1 MKIILAAGA
10 RPNFMKIAP
19 LIWELEK
26 RGKEGKL
33 RHIQYKVVH
42 TGQHYDVEMSEVFF
56 KDLNMPA
63 PDINLGVGSAS
74 HAVQTANIM
83 IEFEKVCFQEKP
95 DTVVVVGDVN
105 STIACTLVASKL
117 GIQTVHVEAGL
128 RSFDRTMPEETN
140 RLLTDAICDYLF
152 TTCTD
157 ANTNLKNEGIPK
169 SKVYFVGNIM
179 IDCLK
184 NFRLE
189 AKAEKTYKKYGFK
202 EKNYALLT
210 LHRPSN
216 VDEEASLKKIY
227 GIIEKISQKIPVIF
241 PVHPRTRE
249 CLKTH
254 GITNDSESI
263 ILEKPLGYVEHL
275 SLMMNAK
282 LVLTDSGGVQE
293 ETTVLKVPCLTLRE
307 NTERPITVKLGT
319 NTLVGIDER
328 KIIENFNKIM
338 VGTYKKS
345 TRIPPLW
352 DGKTARRIINILIG
366 VPHRG
371 QALKT

>member
-26 RGKEGKL
+26 RKKEGKP

-42 TGQHYDVEMSEVFF
+42 TGQHYDIEMSEVFF

-95 DTVVVVGDVN
+95 DMVVVVGDVN

-117 GIQTVHVEAGL
+117 GIQTAHVEAGL

-140 RLLTDAICDYLF
+140 RLLTDALCDYLF

-157 ANTNLKNEGIPK
+157 ANTNLKKEGIPK
-169 SKVYFVGNIM
+169 SKVYFAGNIM
-179 IDCLK
+179 IDCLR
-184 NFRLE
+184 NFRPQ
-189 AKAEKTYKKYGFK
+189 AKAKKTYKKYGLK
-202 EKNYALLT
+202 EKNYVLLT

-216 VDEEASLKKIY
+216 VDEEESLKKIY
-227 GIIEKISQKIPVIF
+227 GIIEKISRKIPVIF

-249 CLKTH
+249 CLKSH
-254 GITNDSESI
+254 GITNDAESI

-275 SLMMNAK
+275 NLMMNAK
-282 LVLTDSGGVQE
+282 LILTDSGGVQE

-319 NTLVGIDER
+319 NTLVGIDEQ
-328 KIIENFNKIM
+328 KIIENFNKILD
-338 VGTYKKS
+338 VTYKKP
-345 TRIPPLW
+345 TKIPPLW

-366 VPHRG
+366 VR
-371 QALKT
+371 LS

>member
-26 RGKEGKL
+26 RKKEGNL
-33 RHIQYKVVH
+33 NHVQYKIVH

-56 KDLNMPA
+56 KDLIIPV
-63 PDINLGVGSAS
+63 PDINLEVGSAS

-95 DTVVVVGDVN
+95 DIVVVVGDVN

-117 GIQTVHVEAGL
+117 GIRTAHVEAGL
-128 RSFDRTMPEETN
+128 RSFDKTMPEETN
-140 RLLTDAICDYLF
+140 RLLTDALCDYLF
-152 TTCTD
+152 TTCED
-157 ANTNLKNEGIPK
+157 ANINLSKEGIPE
-169 SKVYFVGNIM
+169 SKIYFVGNIM
-179 IDCLK
+179 IDCLE
-184 NFRLE
+184 NFRLQ
-189 AKAEKTYKKYGFK
+189 AKKRGTSNNYGFK
-202 EKNYALLT
+202 EKNFALLT

-216 VDEEASLKKIY
+216 VDEEESLKKIY
-227 GIIEKISQKIPVIF
+227 GIIEKISREIPVIF

-249 CLKTH
+249 CLKSH
-254 GITNDSESI
+254 GITNDADSI

-275 SLMMNAK
+275 NLMMNAK

-307 NTERPITVKLGT
+307 NTERPITINLGT
-319 NTLVGIDER
+319 NTLVGIDEQ
-328 KIIENFNKIM
+328 KIIENFKKIID
-338 VGTYKKS
+338 GTYKKQ
-345 TRIPPLW
+345 TKIPPLW
-352 DGKTARRIINILIG
+352 DGKTAPRIIDTIIG
-366 VPHRG
+366 IR
-371 QALKT
+371 LS